1 MAKLILDAVS
11 AKTLPVLDGLYFSDQ
26 DKFDSI
32 IASTSGEALR
42 RLFRASVARQEVL
55 GRPLLQSQEA
65 AKLLEGL
72 IHNNIFSREGDNN
85 EQEFEQVMD
94 ILSEAVMQHL
104 FKMSVIRFVLL
115 QGAS

>member
-1 MAKLILDAVS
+1 MAKLVIDSVS

-26 DKFDSI
+26 DKFDSV
-32 IASTSGEALR
+32 IASTSGDALR

-55 GRPLLQSQEA
+55 GRALLQEQDA
-65 AKLLEGL
+65 AKLLEIL
-72 IHNNIFSREGDNN
+72 IHNNLFSREGDNN

-94 ILSEAVMQHL
+94 NLNDSVLRHL

-115 QGAS
+115 HGA